1 MLSGRVSGLT
11 TVEAT
16 VAELLNSQK
25 GTETMAEATHLHP
38 HFGDVQAHYDLSDEF
53 FRCGWTPPDSGAYF
67 DATT

>member
-1 MLSGRVSGLT
+1 
-11 TVEAT
+11 
-16 VAELLNSQK
+16 
-25 GTETMAEATHLHP
+25 MAEATHLHP